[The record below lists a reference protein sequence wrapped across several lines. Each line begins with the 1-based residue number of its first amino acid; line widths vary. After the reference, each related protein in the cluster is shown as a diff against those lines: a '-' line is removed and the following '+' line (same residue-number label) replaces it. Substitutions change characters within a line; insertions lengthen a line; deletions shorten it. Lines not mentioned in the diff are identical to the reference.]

1 MDVSGQPP
9 NQPPNLLTG
18 VRVAD
23 FTRVL
28 AGPFAAMVLA
38 DLGAEIIKVEL
49 PGEGDEARGFGPFQS
64 GESAYF
70 ASVNRGKKSITL
82 DLRTAQGGSLARRLA
97 GVSDVLLENFRPDRM
112 AGFGLDYA
120 TLHRLHPPLVY
131 ASISGF
137 GQTGPY
143 SHRPAYDVIIQAM
156 SGIASITG
164 PAGGPP
170 VRVGSSVADLSAALY
185 SVIGILAALMR
196 ARQTGEGQHLDVS
209 MLDCQVAL
217 LENAIAR
224 FDVTGEVP
232 TPLGSRHPTITPFQF
247 FEAADGY
254 IVVAAGNDRLWQR
267 LCEALGCPDLAGD
280 PRFCSNALRTSH
292 HGELEPLLAST
303 LRGRSVE
310 EWCGILGESGIPCGP
325 VQDVGDVVADPH
337 VQARGMIDRTE
348 IPEVGDL
355 ALPAFPLQFSAHP
368 RSPLSPAPRLGVPG
382 PPTGGAHRGGSDR
395 SAGRRS
401 RRAGVARARGGDL
414 ISPCTAVDVRGAAR
428 GGRRSPARSRPRARR

>member
-1 MDVSGQPP
+1 MDANVPPP
-9 NQPPNLLTG
+9 NQLTGLLEG

-38 DLGAEIIKVEL
+38 DLGAEVIKVEL
-49 PGEGDEARGFGPFQS
+49 PGGGDEARGFGPFKNN
-64 GESAYF
+64 ESAYF

-82 DLRTAQGGSLARRLA
+82 DLRTGQGCELARRLA
-97 GVSDVLLENFRPDRM
+97 GVSDVLLENFRPGTM
-112 AGFGLDYA
+112 AGFGLDYPA
-120 TLHRLHPPLVY
+120 LHRVHAPLVY

-137 GQTGPY
+137 GQTGPH

-164 PAGGPP
+164 PPGGPP

-196 ARQTGEGQHLDVS
+196 ARLTGEGQHLDVS

-224 FDVTGEVP
+224 YDVTGEAP

-254 IVVAAGNDRLWQR
+254 VVVAAGNDRLWQR
-267 LCEALGCPDLAGD
+267 LCEALGCPDLAED
-280 PRFCSNALRTSH
+280 SRFSSNALRTSH
-292 HGELEPLLAST
+292 HGELEPLLASA
-303 LRGRSVE
+303 LRERSVGA
-310 EWCGILGESGIPCGP
+310 WCEILEDSGIPCGP
-325 VQDVGDVVADPH
+325 VQDMSEVVADPH
-337 VQARGMIDRTE
+337 LQARGMIVRDE
-348 IPEVGDL
+348 HPEAGSL

-368 RSPLSPAPRLGVPG
+368 RPSLSPAPRLGQHTEEVL
-382 PPTGGAHRGGSDR
+382 TGLLGVEVGELGSLEREGA
-395 SAGRRS
+395 
-401 RRAGVARARGGDL
+401 
-414 ISPCTAVDVRGAAR
+414 I
-428 GGRRSPARSRPRARR
+428 